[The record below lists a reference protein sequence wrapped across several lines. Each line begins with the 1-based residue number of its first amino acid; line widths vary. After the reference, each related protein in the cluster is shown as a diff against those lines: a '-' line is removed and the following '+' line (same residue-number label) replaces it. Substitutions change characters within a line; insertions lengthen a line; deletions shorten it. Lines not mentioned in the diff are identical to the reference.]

1 MSVWK
6 STMRLSVRVIS
17 SQSIKKTSRDVAGCK
32 AVYACSDVVYVCFSF
47 NS

>member
-1 MSVWK
+1 MVVNDEIIDSGNRFTVN
-6 STMRLSVRVIS
+6 
-17 SQSIKKTSRDVAGCK
+17 KKASRDVAGCK